1 MRTALGR
8 TTALLVALAIP
19 VAGEGAP
26 RISLAPVRGDASGA
40 LSKQLRSVLCGEYEC
55 VPYSKVRTRGK
66 LDFAKV
72 EALQVAGILAGT
84 VASRKGGKALEV
96 ALLKQSLRPVWKRS
110 YPLTRGGS
118 LPRDSGRDL
127 AEEIG
132 NLLAGERPARA
143 ETPPPAP
150 VVTPPAAPPPPPVT
164 PAPAAEPPPVAAAP
178 PAAPPKAPSEAPA
191 AAPPQPAKAPVSK
204 RVAPA
209 PLVALEAGVDL
220 AQRKLDYQ
228 GVPAGASALRGFE
241 ATLVVSPRFH
251 LELYPLSLATGGVF
265 AGLGLFADYAFS
277 VGLETKDPAGGA
289 AHSTSYSRLGGGVLW
304 RFHPV
309 ASSRFAL
316 IPAVSYQQLKFTV
329 GGAPIPGLPDADLSG
344 WKGGIDAEIPIG
356 DTVGILLG
364 VGYVKWT
371 TARDLLDDGFFPS
384 GSAYA
389 LEAEAGV
396 SVALGGAFSLRLVGA
411 YSGTRYSLES
421 SPGGTYQATGATD
434 QYLGGRAML
443 RAQF

>member
-1 MRTALGR
+1 MRIALGR
-8 TTALLVALAIP
+8 TAALLAALAIP

-40 LSKQLRSVLCGEYEC
+40 VTKRLRSVLCGEYEC

-72 EALQVAGILAGT
+72 EAQRVEGILAGT
-84 VASRKGGKALEV
+84 VATSRKTGKALEV
-96 ALLKQSLRPVWKRS
+96 ALLKRSLRPVWKRS
-110 YPLTRGGS
+110 YPLTRGGA
-118 LPRDSGRDL
+118 LTQDSARDL
-127 AEEIG
+127 ADEIG
-132 NLLAGERPARA
+132 NLLAGEQPPRA
-143 ETPPPAP
+143 EAPPPVAP
-150 VVTPPAAPPPPPVT
+150 PPAAPPPPPVA
-164 PAPAAEPPPVAAAP
+164 PAPVAELPPVAAAP
-178 PAAPPKAPSEAPA
+178 AAAPPPRPEPPA
-191 AAPPQPAKAPVSK
+191 AAPAKPAQ
-204 RVAPA
+204 APA
-209 PLVALEAGVDL
+209 PKRAAPAPVVALEAGADL
-220 AQRKLDYQ
+220 AQRTLEYQ

-241 ATLVVSPRFH
+241 ATLVVSPRFR
-251 LELYPLSLATGGVF
+251 LELYPLSLATEGVF

-289 AHSTSYSRLGGGVLW
+289 NHPTSFSRLGGGVLW

-316 IPAVSYQQLKFTV
+316 IPALSYQQLKFTV
-329 GGAPIPGLPDADLSG
+329 GGAPILGLPDADLSG
-344 WKGGIDAEIPIG
+344 WRGGIDAEIPVG

-371 TARDLLDDGFFPS
+371 TARDLLDDGFFAG

-396 SVALGGAFSLRLVGA
+396 SLRLGGAFSLRLLGA
-411 YSGTRYSLES
+411 YSGTRYSLEA